1 MPQEFYFLD
10 FLRFVFVLLLRRYFP
25 TDREVRFDRE
35 DRFDLGPRLDLNRR
49 PIPFHASIMLPAA
62 NEEISKVLWV
72 SGRILAAIPAALR
85 FSVVPALLGSAE
97 SKRYLME

>member
-10 FLRFVFVLLLRRYFP
+10 FLRFVLFFCRDLP
-25 TDREVRFDRE
+25 TDLEVRFDRE

-49 PIPFHASIMLPAA
+49 SLPFHANITFHPA
-62 NEEISKVLWV
+62 NGEISKVLWV
-72 SGRILAAIPAALR
+72 SGRILAAIPASLR
-85 FSVVPALLGSAE
+85 FSVTPALLGSAE